1 MTPEPEEEPDE
12 TPEPE
17 EEPDETPEPEAEPDE
32 TPEPEEEP
40 DVTPEPEE
48 EPDVTP
54 EPEEEPDETPEPE
67 AEPDVTPIP
76 EKKPD
81 PTPIPQK
88 KTVRTPVPEQE
99 TILTLT
105 PVEGDEDRYTCT
117 LTNADLSAAK
127 DTLVLRPKGREAAL
141 ALQADELR
149 EEIDDSGSTITA
161 EIENAG
167 NQIVNA
173 SVCLNTADGEK
184 AVPAKH
190 QVSLRIYKAL
200 QDEPL
205 TVSFTDPEGN
215 SHSEQADWVRKNG
228 EGYWSVPWRGNG
240 NYEYGTAG
248 GK

>member
-1 MTPEPEEEPDE
+1 MFYS
-12 TPEPE
+12 
-17 EEPDETPEPEAEPDE
+17 
-32 TPEPEEEP
+32 
-40 DVTPEPEE
+40 
-48 EPDVTP
+48 DVTP

-67 AEPDVTPIP
+67 AEPDVTPEP